1 MLAPVPS
8 KETTP
13 HPGMHFGEFVAMMAA
28 VMAVNALGVDM
39 MLPALP
45 AIGSDLGVTI
55 QNHHQWVIAIY
66 MLGFS
71 VMQLVYGP
79 LADRYGRRP
88 ILIGT
93 IALYAV
99 MSLIASVASSF
110 ELLLAARLFQGMA
123 SASTRVLSVSVV
135 RDCYVGRTMAR
146 VMSLCTMVFLAVP
159 VMAPSLGQLVL
170 LVAPWR
176 GIFYWLAG
184 FSGAVVLWV
193 ALRLPETLHPEDRR
207 AITIGSIASA
217 MRQTVTNRY
226 SLGYTLG
233 IACMF
238 SSLMAFIN
246 SAEQL
251 FVDVFNIPHTFPLVF
266 AGIAG
271 TMAFAALLNS
281 RIVERYGMRKVSHTA
296 LLGIVSINLIHLGVI
311 FTGHETIVTF
321 AVFQGAMMFCFNL
334 TGSNFNAMAMEPMA
348 HIAGTASSVQ
358 GFLSTTMGVI
368 IGFLIGQA
376 FDGTTLPLVA
386 GFTINA
392 TVALIIVLI
401 VERGRLFHG
410 HIANRV

>member
-1 MLAPVPS
+1 MR
-8 KETTP
+8 
-13 HPGMHFGEFVAMMAA
+13 FGEFVALMAM

-45 AIGSDLGVTI
+45 ALGAELGVTVE
-55 QNHHQWVIAIY
+55 NHRQWVIAIY
-66 MLGFS
+66 MAGFS

-88 ILIGT
+88 ILIAT
-93 IALYAV
+93 IATYAL
-99 MSLIASVASSF
+99 MSLIASVAASF
-110 ELLLAARLFQGMA
+110 ALLLIARLLQGMA

-135 RDCYVGRTMAR
+135 RDCYGGRTMAR

-159 VMAPSLGQLVL
+159 ILAPSLGQLVL
-170 LVAPWR
+170 LFAPWR
-176 GIFYWLAG
+176 GIFYALAG
-184 FSGAVVLWV
+184 FSGLVALWV

-207 AITIGSIASA
+207 AITVGSIATA
-217 MRQTVTNRY
+217 MKQTVTNRY
-226 SLGYTLG
+226 SLGYTLCIG
-233 IACMF
+233 CMF
-238 SSLMAFIN
+238 TCIMSFIN
-246 SAEQL
+246 SAEQV
-251 FVDVFNIPHTFPLVF
+251 FVDVFDMERGFPLVF

-271 TMAFAALLNS
+271 TMAVAALVNS

-296 LLGIVSINLIHLGVI
+296 LIGIIAINLIHLAVI

-321 AVFQGAMMFCFNL
+321 AVLQGLMMFFFNL

-358 GFLSTTMGVI
+358 GFLSTMLGVI
-368 IGFLIGQA
+368 AGFFVGQA
-376 FDGTTLPLVA
+376 FNGTTLPLVL
-386 GFTINA
+386 GFTGA
-392 TVALIIVLI
+392 GVTALVIVLI